1 MLSNLFIQLTTTNE
15 AFLKL
20 TNTVDSNNN
29 INSSGVNSDSYLAVK
44 LYQQP
49 LLQSY
54 HSIEDYDVPI
64 FRNHFIDLSSLS
76 WDISYQYIILH
87 IDGLSNVKQITSEV
101 NMDSSAIRRC
111 LSLLLFHQQII
122 LADMFK
128 FSNVYKVNT
137 DQAMV
142 YFNNNYKMDEL
153 RRNVAL
159 TINNS
164 HTNNESE
171 NNNNSDSDN
180 NNKSNINDG
189 RNNNNSNT
197 DNGNDPLHNGDVD
210 DDNNND
216 ELPTIQQIITFLL
229 KLQQNRTIK
238 QIIID
243 SFDDVSR
250 LSAQLKRNRHDDVV
264 DNCDSDDNDDSSDGR
279 SNNNADNHDSG
290 GSNNKNTINKSKLDL
305 RNIDLPKLIG
315 YCKHEG
321 R

>member
-1 MLSNLFIQLTTTNE
+1 M
-15 AFLKL
+15 
-20 TNTVDSNNN
+20 
-29 INSSGVNSDSYLAVK
+29 NSSGVSSDSYLAVK

-54 HSIEDYDVPI
+54 HRIEDYDVPI

-137 DQAMV
+137 DQAIV
-142 YFNNNYKMDEL
+142 YFNNNCKMDEL

-159 TINNS
+159 TIDSS
-164 HTNNESE
+164 HTSNESG
-171 NNNNSDSDN
+171 NNNSDSDN
-180 NNKSNINDG
+180 NKSDINDG
-189 RNNNNSNT
+189 RNNNNNT
-197 DNGNDPLHNGDVD
+197 NIDNGDDPLRNGDVD
-210 DDNNND
+210 DDGNNNND
-216 ELPTIQQIITFLL
+216 EVPTIQQIISFLL

-243 SFDDVSR
+243 SLDDVSR
-250 LSAQLKRNRHDDVV
+250 SPAELLKIKRSRHNDDDV
-264 DNCDSDDNDDSSDGR
+264 DDYDSDDIGGGTVGR
-279 SNNNADNHDSG
+279 NNNNASG
-290 GSNNKNTINKSKLDL
+290 SSKNIYNKHTNNKSKLDL